1 MLSLPMKAW
10 IRSLVCLIWLRPRGE
25 KWDQL
30 DSLLVISASQPKEK
44 DNKCSLQQIEDN
56 LQFGQC
62 GSEAEQSQTVASAV
76 MISGCV
82 VQLPYFPPPLSP
94 SLNRTQRLS
103 AAAVA
108 GMIKQDLLVILSPSL
123 LPPQRQVR
131 STSERSESRRACE
144 LCQR

>member
-1 MLSLPMKAW
+1 MLFTTNFQ
-10 IRSLVCLIWLRPRGE
+10 LRNQDFGKLHHNEGAPTRHTI
-25 KWDQL
+25 K
-30 DSLLVISASQPKEK
+30 
-44 DNKCSLQQIEDN
+44 EDN

-123 LPPQRQVR
+123 LLPQRQVH